1 MLSQHTTK
9 TTDTLECAVLFC
21 NPHIAHDSH
30 RDTSTL
36 EPLREYTTL
45 YDSQR
50 FALLSSS
57 VCRSAFRG
65 CDWVC
70 SDCAFTLCLG
80 RL

>member
-45 YDSQR
+45 YD
-50 FALLSSS
+50 FALVCLSFSFS
-57 VCRSAFRG
+57 WLRLGLFR
-65 CDWVC
+65 
-70 SDCAFTLCLG
+70 LCV
-80 RL
+80 